1 MMEYLIECLA
11 NPDAT
16 TVETHLNSFA
26 QMGWR
31 LITIYKDDD
40 SRLLHMVFERATQG
54 QNSPTAH

>member
-16 TVETHLNSFA
+16 TVETQLNTFA

-40 SRLLHMVFERATQG
+40 SHLLHMVFERDRQG
-54 QNSPTAH
+54 LNHQTAH